1 MGNHFFSAIIPRV
14 NKASYSPDWK
24 DGKPVSRQGISQCF
38 KYMRL
43 EQYEDTLNNL
53 KIKEQQTTAQFDEGS
68 SIKES
73 YMLEYMLDVET
84 RGSLLNLKM
93 FENPF
98 AITLKTTKDNELV
111 DTEVDMVETFNYLI
125 GLNVETE
132 DWYRDENICVVQGHT
147 HRDNLHTL
155 VIWRNCKEIDNEQL
169 NQFFERMNFRTR
181 DSEFDLIYVN
191 GDNLLPNLRRDEDN
205 WKVVLIEEEFTKR
218 MFETE

>member
-1 MGNHFFSAIIPRV
+1 MHIDLENLIGHKVDIVEDGTLRPWAVESV
-14 NKASYSPDWK
+14 N
-24 DGKPVSRQGISQCF
+24 
-38 KYMRL
+38 
-43 EQYEDTLNNL
+43 
-53 KIKEQQTTAQFDEGS
+53 
-68 SIKES
+68 
-73 YMLEYMLDVET
+73 
-84 RGSLLNLKM
+84 
-93 FENPF
+93 
-98 AITLKTTKDNELV
+98 KDNELV
-111 DTEVDMVETFNYLI
+111 ETEVDMVETFNYLI

>member
-1 MGNHFFSAIIPRV
+1 
-14 NKASYSPDWK
+14 
-24 DGKPVSRQGISQCF
+24 
-38 KYMRL
+38 MRL

-68 SIKES
+68 GFKES
-73 YMLEYMLDVET
+73 YMLEDMLDVET
-84 RGSLLNLKM
+84 RDSLLNLKM

-98 AITLKTTKDNELV
+98 AMTLKTTKDNELV

-147 HRDNLHTL
+147 HRDNLHPL

-169 NQFFERMNFRTR
+169 NQFFDRMDFRTR

-205 WKVVLIEEEFTKR
+205 
-218 MFETE
+218 